1 MDIDKSFLGTG
12 WGFPPEFNKNSKSVR
27 MVSSEEDIDE
37 SLRILM
43 ATKPQE
49 RIMQPAYGCGLKSL
63 IFENINESTLTLMK
77 DAIQRAV
84 LFFEPRIDLE
94 EIEIDEERADE
105 GVLYIKL
112 IYTVRTTNSRS
123 NLVYPFYFLEG
134 TNIPK

>member
-1 MDIDKSFLGTG
+1 MDIDKTFLGTG
-12 WGFPPEFNKNSKSVR
+12 WGYPPEFDKNSRSVR
-27 MVSSEEDIDE
+27 LVSGIDDIDE
-37 SLRILM
+37 SLRVLM
-43 ATKPQE
+43 GTKPQE
-49 RIMQPAYGCGLKSL
+49 RIMQPAYGCGLQTL

-112 IYTVRTTNSRS
+112 IYKVRTTNSRS